1 MRAKSEWSRLNE
13 IMIHR
18 PSVEIEYAMLAPK
31 PFLFERVFNVQKA
44 IKEHENLENILVEN
58 GVKVRRLEN
67 EIIEKADK
75 FESFRKIIIDFLLAK
90 VHFYGK
96 IDDSE
101 DAEENFRKNIEFLDN
116 KTIFDLMVLEPS
128 IILRSDGSIE
138 YPSVYSNLPLANLYF
153 MRDQQAVADNG
164 IIIGNMKM
172 EQRKREIDIT
182 KLVIEHV
189 FGLKDAFEIN
199 KRGHFEGGDFMPA
212 GSFSLIGIGS
222 RTDWEGAYQAIFS
235 GKIESE
241 EVLVV
246 ENPVYEFAK
255 GNKMVNMHLDTYF
268 NIAGDGLAVTS
279 IYLAKNAKA
288 VLFKK
293 ESKGDYVKEGHT
305 TLYDYLK
312 SKDFNFI
319 DLSIPEQLAY
329 SSNFLTIKDR
339 RIITVNVKRVIDKL
353 INENAF
359 DKQTEE
365 IVKSEMS
372 KLGNEIF
379 PERSDVKKEGIEFI
393 NADLI
398 ELTGGYGG
406 AHCMTA
412 TLDRA

>member
-44 IKEHENLENILVEN
+44 IKEHEKLENILVEN